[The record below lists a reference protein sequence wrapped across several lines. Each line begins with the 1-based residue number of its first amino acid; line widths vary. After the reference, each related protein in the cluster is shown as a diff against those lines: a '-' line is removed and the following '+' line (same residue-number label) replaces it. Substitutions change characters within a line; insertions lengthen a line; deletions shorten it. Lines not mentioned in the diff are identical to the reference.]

1 MTDQG
6 SLLSQTWT
14 DILPPVAPEPAAWWW
29 VTISVLLL
37 LLVLLVVF
45 VLRRQAP
52 RQRARRLI
60 QACRHRLQET
70 GIDTRQLAARVYLT
84 LLEGLALSPATA
96 HRFPGADWQRFY
108 LALQQSAFGS
118 RAPTSAELA
127 MLIAEARYWLQHYPR

>member
-1 MTDQG
+1 MAEHG
-6 SLLSQTWT
+6 SLLSQAWT
-14 DILPPVAPEPAAWWW
+14 DILPPVAPQPAAWWW
-29 VTISVLLL
+29 LLISALLL

-52 RQRARRLI
+52 RQRARRVI
-60 QACRHRLQET
+60 QGCRQRLQET
-70 GIDTRQLAARVYLT
+70 GSDTRQLAARVYLA

-96 HRFPGADWQRFY
+96 HRYPGADWQRFY

-127 MLIAEARYWLQHYPR
+127 TLIAGARYWLQHYPR